1 MNISFIPRAKA
12 ESLAQTKPFLLSSVT
27 MATDDTRFIM
37 ITEEGGIFTTIFD
50 LAMVDEEDNII
61 FLSNEA
67 HRSLVESFLR
77 ENR

>member
-27 MATDDTRFIM
+27 RATDDTRFIM

-67 HRSLVESFLR
+67 HRSIVESFLK

>member
-1 MNISFIPRAKA
+1 
-12 ESLAQTKPFLLSSVT
+12 

-37 ITEEGGIFTTIFD
+37 ISEEGGIFTTIFD

-67 HRSLVESFLR
+67 HRSIVESFLK